1 MFKVFL
7 LQNLAGVTTDYHFV
21 KRERKEK
28 SE

>member
-7 LQNLAGVTTDYHFV
+7 LQNLTWFYTDYPLV